1 MARLPRSLSEAAAV
15 AIPLKNPFFVLMDDW
30 NLL

>member
-15 AIPLKNPFFVLMDDW
+15 AIPLKNLFVILMNGW